1 MRDFFMQNLTEQQI
15 EEFHKDGFLLVKNC
29 FSDVEIAEI
38 VSVTEKFNVK
48 KPVDWKKGNE
58 MAYYETSKINS
69 GDRILMRVENV
80 VDHYQIFNNIAN
92 SEKILGII
100 EKVIGE
106 PCVLFKD
113 KINFKNIGGG
123 GFRPHQDKTVK
134 WAKFGSMFISAMIT
148 LTESTV
154 ENGCLEVAQGI
165 HKRGWITEHPNS
177 GLLADQQI
185 EEMNFI
191 KIPTKPGDVIFF
203 DSFTPHRSKNNY
215 SKEQRINMYLT
226 YNKKNEGDHRSEYFL
241 EKRREFPPDN
251 ERSEGLQIK
260 NSEVHEAIYSSS

>member
-1 MRDFFMQNLTEQQI
+1 MRDFFMQNLTKQQI
-15 EEFHKDGFLLVKNC
+15 EGFHKDGFLLVKNC

-38 VSVTEKFNVK
+38 VSVTEKFNAK

-69 GDRILMRVENV
+69 DDRILMRVENI
-80 VDHYQIFNNIAN
+80 VDYYQIFNNTAN

-165 HKRGWITEHPNS
+165 HKHGWITEHPNS
-177 GLLADQQI
+177 GLLTEQQI
-185 EEMNFI
+185 EEMNFV

-251 ERSEGLQIK
+251 ERSEGSQIK
-260 NSEVHEAIYSSS
+260 NSEVHEALYSSS